1 MRLVL
6 VLLVA
11 ATATASAESRMKYQR
26 RGDYELGLG
35 VSAMLSPDVYNV
47 TATPVFGWVIAN
59 GVELSTIASVAT
71 VRSDDARATL
81 YSAIVEPSYHAP
93 LSKTVW
99 SFIGMGIGTAW
110 AKELG
115 TQVIVAPRIGVNLL
129 VGRRG
134 AVTPAIAYR
143 FVTHGTIDA
152 ADDDA
157 ATRALTRA
165 LQLEVGY
172 SFRW

>member
-1 MRLVL
+1 
-6 VLLVA
+6 
-11 ATATASAESRMKYQR
+11 MKYQR

-35 VSAMLSPDVYNV
+35 ASAMLSPDVYS
-47 TATPVFGWVIAN
+47 ATISPVFGWVIAN
-59 GVELSTIASVAT
+59 GVSLTTVASVTT

-81 YSAIVEPSYHAP
+81 FSAIVEPSYHAP
-93 LSKTVW
+93 LSKTAW
-99 SFIGMGIGTAW
+99 SFVGMGIGTAW
-110 AKELG
+110 AKGLG
-115 TQVIVAPRIGVNLL
+115 MQVVVAPRIGVNLL
-129 VGRRG
+129 VGKRG
-134 AVTPAIAYR
+134 AVTPAVAYR

-165 LQLEVGY
+165 LQLELGY

>member
-1 MRLVL
+1 
-6 VLLVA
+6 
-11 ATATASAESRMKYQR
+11 MKYQR

-35 VSAMLSPDVYNV
+35 ASAMLSPDVYS
-47 TATPVFGWVIAN
+47 ATIAPVFGWVIAN
-59 GVELSTIASVAT
+59 GVSLTTVASITT

-81 YSAIVEPSYHAP
+81 YAAIVEPSYHAP
-93 LSKTVW
+93 LGKTAW

-115 TQVIVAPRIGVNLL
+115 TQLIVAPRIGVNLL

-134 AVTPAIAYR
+134 AITPAVAYR
-143 FVTHGTIDA
+143 FVTHGTLDA

-157 ATRALTRA
+157 ATRALTKA
-165 LQLEVGY
+165 LQLELGY

>member
-11 ATATASAESRMKYQR
+11 ASATAAADSRVKYQR
-26 RGDYELGLG
+26 RGDYELGLSA
-35 VSAMLSPDVYNV
+35 SAMLSPDVYSV
-47 TATPVFGWVIAN
+47 TAAPEFGWVVAN
-59 GVELSTIASVAT
+59 GVELTTIASVTT

-81 YSAIVEPSYHAP
+81 YAAIVEPSYHAP
-93 LSKTVW
+93 LSKTTY

-115 TQVIVAPRIGVNLL
+115 TQLIVAPRIGVNLL

-134 AVTPAIAYR
+134 AITPSVAYR

-165 LQLEVGY
+165 LQLELGY
-172 SFRW
+172 SVRW